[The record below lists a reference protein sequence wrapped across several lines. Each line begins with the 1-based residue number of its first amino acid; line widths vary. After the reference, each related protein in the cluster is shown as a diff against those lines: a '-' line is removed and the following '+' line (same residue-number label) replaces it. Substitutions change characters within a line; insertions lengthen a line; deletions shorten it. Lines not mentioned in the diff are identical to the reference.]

1 MSLHATSCKSM
12 QVCKVAKQSELKY
25 ATLPL
30 LSRFLVPCLS
40 LRIIGHFPTPGKI
53 ELALQDIMI
62 TEFFSSFLLC
72 SCIVFCSTG
81 EWVSAFPKQIFVLFS
96 TLM

>member
-1 MSLHATSCKSM
+1 MPGIVVVWLPFGVQANASSCKSM

-53 ELALQDIMI
+53 ELALQEIMI
-62 TEFFSSFLLC
+62 TEFFLH
-72 SCIVFCSTG
+72 FCG
-81 EWVSAFPKQIFVLFS
+81 VPALFFVQQES
-96 TLM
+96 G